1 MISLALSR
9 GVHPLFEQPMGSI
22 HLNIDFI
29 KSLFEGAGL
38 VKYLTYGGAFGMDS
52 VKRWQFWSTHSP
64 DLMTKFVVRTLQ
76 ECKQRMGTQQKKLF
90 HETSKSK
97 DKTIAKSKSKKG
109 WWSERAW
116 VNGNHKA
123 LTASAA
129 YPSELCD
136 AIKEVVVQSL
146 ARYT

>member
-22 HLNIDFI
+22 HLNIDLI

-38 VKYLTYGGAFGMDS
+38 LKYLTYGGAFGMDS
-52 VKRWQFWSTHSP
+52 VKRWQFWPTHSP
-64 DLMTKFVVRTLQ
+64 DLMTKFVVRTLN
-76 ECKQRMGTQQKKLF
+76 
-90 HETSKSK
+90 ETSKSK
-97 DKTIAKSKSKKG
+97 HKAIAKSKSKKG

-146 ARYT
+146 AK